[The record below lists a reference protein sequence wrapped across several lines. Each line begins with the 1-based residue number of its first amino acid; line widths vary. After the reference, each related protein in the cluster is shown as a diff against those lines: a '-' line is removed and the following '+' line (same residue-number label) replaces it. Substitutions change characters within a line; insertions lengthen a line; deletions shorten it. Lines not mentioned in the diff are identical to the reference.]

1 MIRPA
6 GIPTIETTRLV
17 LRRPRAEDAPD
28 LFAIHS
34 SAEVNRYWSSPPMQ
48 QLAEAEARI
57 AKLLQYEADGSGM
70 GWMIERREDARVIG
84 TLSLH
89 RFDEQSNRAEVGYSL
104 GREHWGKGYMSEA
117 LNTLIAYAFG
127 PMDLRRLEADTDP
140 RNTPSVRLLERVG
153 FSREGLL
160 RERWVVADEISDSVL
175 LGLLRHEWQAAR
187 SAKP

>member
-6 GIPTIETTRLV
+6 GIPILETTRLV
-17 LRRPRAEDAPD
+17 LRGPRTEDAPD

-34 SAEVNRYWSSPPMQ
+34 NAEVNRYWSSPPMQ
-48 QLAEAEARI
+48 QLAEAEERI
-57 AKLLQYEADGSGM
+57 RKLLVYEADGSGM

-104 GREHWGKGYMSEA
+104 GREEWGKGYMSEA
-117 LNTLIAYAFG
+117 LTALLDYAFG

-140 RNTPSVRLLERVG
+140 RNEPSVRLLERVG

-175 LGLLRHEWQAAR
+175 LGLLRREWMAAR
-187 SAKP
+187 PTKP